1 MCNFANFCIQIL
13 STRASILNLN
23 LTFRIADVQI
33 GSTMRLFISLY
44 IDNYTEC
51 IYIYIYIYVC
61 IYIYIGKDCC
71 ERQKSTSF
79 GEELFIRIMLY
90 CLPSQELF
98 LTHVTAPHNRTESV
112 ICLHLLYICPITCIC
127 FQHLPYISSIH
138 YSD

>member
-1 MCNFANFCIQIL
+1 MAQLKYSQKLDFEGYPINNLKYPNKKNSF
-13 STRASILNLN
+13 SISKSIEFQYMAQLK
-23 LTFRIADVQI
+23 
-33 GSTMRLFISLY
+33 Y
-44 IDNYTEC
+44 
-51 IYIYIYIYVC
+51 
-61 IYIYIGKDCC
+61 GKDCC

-79 GEELFIRIMLY
+79 GEELFIRIILY